1 MRAGVFFRP
10 YYLLLGLLAGY
21 GVATVALAELPAV
34 GQFDLEVYDDGYF
47 SLFANDAP
55 LVQILEEVSE
65 VTGIPIVY
73 DPSDPATITVSM
85 TDRDIEEVVKGIASG
100 SVITY
105 AEDPATGEYY
115 IESIATTMAVGYAT
129 RQKQI
134 RQQVVQSRKLDER
147 LKTHTDR
154 PLRYSGI
161 GARIELS
168 NEGDGVWVRPIS
180 DHAPAAKSGLRVGD
194 KVVAIDGKAVSGFEN
209 LRDISTAIRGP
220 VGSVVALTVRQPDG
234 TEELRQVKREFY
246 RYDPPRKTP

>member
-1 MRAGVFFRP
+1 MIVLFAGFC
-10 YYLLLGLLAGY
+10 LAPM
-21 GVATVALAELPAV
+21 ALAELPHA
-34 GQFDLEVYDDGYF
+34 GQFELEVYDDGYF
-47 SLFANDAP
+47 SLFANEAP

-65 VTGIPIVY
+65 VTGIPIIY

-85 TDRDIEEVVKGIASG
+85 TDRDIEEVVKAIASG

-105 AEDPATGEYY
+105 AEDLATGEYY
-115 IESIATTMAVGYAT
+115 IECIATTMAVDYST
-129 RQKQI
+129 KRKQL
-134 RQQVVQSRKLDER
+134 RQQVVQTRKLDER
-147 LKTHTDR
+147 LQTHTDR

-194 KVVAIDGKAVSGFEN
+194 KVVAIDGKAVSEFKHLGEV
-209 LRDISTAIRGP
+209 SAAIRGP
-220 VGSVVALTVRQPDG
+220 VGSVVALTIRQPDG
-234 TEELRQVKREFY
+234 AEEIRNVKREFY